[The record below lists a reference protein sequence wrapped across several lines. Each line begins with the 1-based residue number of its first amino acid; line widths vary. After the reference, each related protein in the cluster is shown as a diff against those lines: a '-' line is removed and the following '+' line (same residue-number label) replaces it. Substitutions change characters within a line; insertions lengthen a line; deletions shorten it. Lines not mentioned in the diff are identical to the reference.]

1 MQPRL
6 RFLAWVLAAG
16 LAAGPSAAQTAAPP
30 RVCTLD
36 ALGPGLAFKSGGG
49 AFTPCR
55 QPTATFEVDAP
66 DLPAEARRA
75 LEAALDVWACHIAS
89 PVPIRVEA
97 RWESQPQTRLASAG
111 PRATQA
117 ADPSLAPATWY
128 PFALADALAGRDL
141 ARGTP
146 DIEAVFNRSFPD
158 WHFDPVQ
165 PPPPDRYDFATVA
178 LHEIGHGLGILGA
191 LTVEDGI
198 GRVEGP
204 GEGRDPLVY
213 DRFTAGADGRLL
225 DPLVYPRPSARLA
238 DALTTAASFD
248 GQAARQSLGGSIP
261 LYTPPAW
268 SPGGSYDHVDEDA
281 VPDGLM
287 TPFLARGE
295 RITAPDLQTCA
306 MLADL
311 GWRLSGA
318 CAAQVGPMPD
328 PAGAPVLVLAG
339 ANPFGEGT
347 ALRVIAD
354 VPGRYR
360 VRLADATGRHVR
372 DLADL
377 TLVPGDER
385 RVTVSGDG
393 IAAGVYVATV
403 EAGGRIERVWLT
415 RLR

>member
-6 RFLAWVLAAG
+6 RLLAWVLVAG
-16 LAAGPSAAQTAAPP
+16 MAVGPSAAQTAGPP
-30 RVCTLD
+30 HVCTLD
-36 ALGPGLAFKSGGG
+36 ALGPGLASKSGGG

-75 LEAALDVWACHIAS
+75 LDAALDVWACHIAS
-89 PVPIRVEA
+89 SVPIRVEA
-97 RWESQPQTRLASAG
+97 RWESQPPTRLASAG
-111 PRATQA
+111 PRATRD
-117 ADPSLAPATWY
+117 ADPALAPATWY

-158 WHFDPVQ
+158 WHFDPSK
-165 PPPPDRYDFATVA
+165 PPPPGRYDFATVA

-191 LTVEDGI
+191 LAVEDGV

-204 GEGRDPLVY
+204 GQGRDPLVY

-238 DALTTAASFD
+238 GALTTAAAFD
-248 GQAARQSLGGSIP
+248 GWSVRQSLGESIP
-261 LYTPPAW
+261 LYTPPEW

-311 GWRLSGA
+311 GWELAGA
-318 CAAQVGPMPD
+318 CAARVGPVPA

-339 ANPFGEGT
+339 ANPFRERT
-347 ALRVIAD
+347 ALRIVAD
-354 VPGRYR
+354 VPARYR
-360 VRLADATGRHVR
+360 VRLADATGRYVR

-385 RVTVSGDG
+385 RVSV
-393 IAAGVYVATV
+393 AG
-403 EAGGRIERVWLT
+403 
-415 RLR
+415 